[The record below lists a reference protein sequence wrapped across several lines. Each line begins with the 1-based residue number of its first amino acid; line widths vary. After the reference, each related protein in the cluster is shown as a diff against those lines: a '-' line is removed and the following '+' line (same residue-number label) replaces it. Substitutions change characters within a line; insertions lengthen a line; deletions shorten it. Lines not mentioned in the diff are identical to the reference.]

1 MTAPARHAAAPV
13 LELDDIQG
21 TLLRRRPDDYHGIYL
36 LHLSF
41 PEIAAE
47 LFVSRN
53 TVKSQV
59 LSIYR
64 KLGVSSRSKA
74 VDRARD
80 LGLLEG

>member
-1 MTAPARHAAAPV
+1 MVAESAEIVVVGPSGGPIASLALSERVTVGRLPELNDIA
-13 LELDDIQG
+13 LE
-21 TLLRRRPDDYHGIYL
+21 PD
-36 LHLSF
+36 
-41 PEIAAE
+41 PE

-64 KLGVSSRSKA
+64 KLGVSSRSMA